1 MQIIYVIR
9 LNLSSVYLYVT
20 CFVSVYIA
28 WALLPSLNETNFVQE
43 NKNQENL
50 FHEPDSFI
58 FAFKCL

>member
-9 LNLSSVYLYVT
+9 LNLSSAYLYVT

-28 WALLPSLNETNFVQE
+28 WALLPSFVQE

-50 FHEPDSFI
+50 FHEPDSFL
-58 FAFKCL
+58 FAFKFL